1 MAIQTQAAPAASPAA
16 TGEAAQSAPES
27 PSQSEGGG
35 DFSKLMEAVAQQR
48 SSLMQLAKD
57 YPEMQGGVKGAI
69 EALVQG
75 LTKAGKSS
83 GEASKGVRY

>member
-1 MAIQTQAAPAASPAA
+1 MAQQAAPTTAVGDA
-16 TGEAAQSAPES
+16 TSAPES
-27 PSQSEGGG
+27 PSPQSGGG

-48 SSLMQLAKD
+48 SALMQLAKD
-57 YPEMQGGVKGAI
+57 FPDMQGGVKGAI